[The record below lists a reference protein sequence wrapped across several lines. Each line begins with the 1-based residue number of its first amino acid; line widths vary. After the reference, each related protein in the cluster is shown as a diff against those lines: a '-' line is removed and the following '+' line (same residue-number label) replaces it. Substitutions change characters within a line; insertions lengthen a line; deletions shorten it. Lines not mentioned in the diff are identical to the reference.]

1 MRPFPLP
8 RSLALVAMTAAVAL
22 AGCQPGAT
30 EDTPRTA
37 GDPGTVHYGDVPFEP
52 CSLSSAMGNAVYA
65 RCANVRVP
73 ENHDDPGGRSIELA
87 VAWIE
92 STGAPQPDPVVMIA
106 GGPGQ
111 SALDSY
117 AMLDPAFT
125 DILRNRDVLLV
136 DARGTGGSNLLAC
149 RDGDGNNA
157 FSDPDDYSLEAA
169 KAFAEHCRDQ
179 LAATADLRF
188 YGTAD
193 HVRDLE
199 WVRARLGVPQ
209 LNLVGISYGTR
220 VAQQYAAGYPA
231 QTRTVLLD
239 SVVPNDLPL
248 GSEHAI
254 NLEAALQA
262 LFQRCRDDD
271 ACAENLGDPAGN
283 LARVRARLEAGGLEP
298 VEYRDPMDGTWT
310 EDVPTYGHLAALLR
324 MYSYQPAATATLPLL
339 LNEAAQGR
347 YEPLLAQARMLMADV
362 GGSIAH
368 GMQLS
373 VTCTEDYPDL
383 QGRPGDSDTVL
394 GTELLDFTRAQCEA
408 WPRGERAADFRKP
421 LATDVPL
428 LAISG
433 EFDPVTPPRYGDAVV
448 GHLPNGRH
456 LVLPGQGH
464 NVLVAGCMP
473 KLAAQFIESADASTL
488 DASCL
493 ERLQPVPPFA
503 GTYGWEP

>member
-1 MRPFPLP
+1 
-8 RSLALVAMTAAVAL
+8 
-22 AGCQPGAT
+22 
-30 EDTPRTA
+30 
-37 GDPGTVHYGDVPFEP
+37 
-52 CSLSSAMGNAVYA
+52 
-65 RCANVRVP
+65 
-73 ENHDDPGGRSIELA
+73 
-87 VAWIE
+87 
-92 STGAPQPDPVVMIA
+92 
-106 GGPGQ
+106 
-111 SALDSY
+111 
-117 AMLDPAFT
+117 
-125 DILRNRDVLLV
+125 
-136 DARGTGGSNLLAC
+136 
-149 RDGDGNNA
+149 
-157 FSDPDDYSLEAA
+157 
-169 KAFAEHCRDQ
+169 
-179 LAATADLRF
+179 
-188 YGTAD
+188 
-193 HVRDLE
+193 
-199 WVRARLGVPQ
+199 
-209 LNLVGISYGTR
+209 
-220 VAQQYAAGYPA
+220 
-231 QTRTVLLD
+231 
-239 SVVPNDLPL
+239 
-248 GSEHAI
+248 
-254 NLEAALQA
+254 
-262 LFQRCRDDD
+262 
-271 ACAENLGDPAGN
+271 
-283 LARVRARLEAGGLEP
+283 
-298 VEYRDPMDGTWT
+298 MDGTWT

-362 GGSIAH
+362 GESIAH

-383 QGRPGDSDTVL
+383 EDRPGDTDTVL

-408 WPRGERAADFRKP
+408 WPRGERAPGFRTP

-473 KLAAQFIESADASTL
+473 ELAAQFIESADASTL